1 MKSVQTKIILL
12 ILTGIIASTTIVGV
26 TGIMSF
32 GKAIDEDSVK
42 VMNLMCSEKAQE
54 LNNVLGK
61 IEQSV
66 EILSGYAVDNLES
79 INRLSRDSEY
89 LEEFTNDL
97 EELGLTIANAT
108 DGAVAVY
115 VRFNPDITSPKA
127 GFFKVKNTENERF
140 VDEKLTDFSLYSPDD
155 VEHVGWYYIPVNEG
169 KAVWM
174 QPYDNKNIDIYM
186 ISYVIPVYK
195 DDELFGIVGMDIDF
209 NYIAEM
215 VDKIKIYET
224 GHAFITDENFV
235 IVHSRHY
242 SQGTVVR
249 ELSDSLLVAGDDDL
263 LSMDTLYD
271 HELDGEE
278 KKVVFRSLE
287 NGMNLAVTVP
297 VSEIDRTKNRLIIQ
311 IIIMACFII
320 LVFIFAALAIAKT
333 IVKPLKEL
341 NLAAKEIAQG
351 NLEVSLAC
359 KSKDEVGTLAESLK
373 ETAHQL
379 KIRIDYINNLAYMD
393 KLTETKNN
401 TAYLHEVSDIKKNI
415 QDKECAFAVFVID
428 VNGLKSIN
436 DTYGHSYGNE
446 LIIAISK
453 AAVAVFGAEHVFR
466 IGGDEFAV
474 ILWDTDG
481 KKCSELSEAFERN
494 LKDYTGN
501 LKPSAAIGSAVYDKN
516 IDSSYESVFE
526 RADEKMYERKVDM
539 KSRGENSSVSVPGET
554 V

>member
-12 ILTGIIASTTIVGV
+12 ILTGIIASSTIVGV

-66 EILSGYAVDNLES
+66 EILSEYAVDNLES
-79 INRLSRDSEY
+79 IDRLSKDTEY
-89 LEEFTNDL
+89 LEKFTKDL
-97 EELGLTIANAT
+97 EELGLTTANAT
-108 DGAVAVY
+108 EGAVAVY
-115 VRFNPDITSPKA
+115 VRFNPDITSSMA
-127 GFFKVKNTENERF
+127 GFFKVKNTENEKF
-140 VDEKLTDFSLYSPDD
+140 VDEELTDFSLYSPED
-155 VEHVGWYYIPVNEG
+155 VEHVGWYYIPVNAG

-195 DDELFGIVGMDIDF
+195 DNELFGIVGMDIDF
-209 NYIAEM
+209 RYIAEM
-215 VDKIKIYET
+215 VDNIKIYET

-235 IVHSRHY
+235 IVYSRHFAP
-242 SQGTVVR
+242 GTVVR
-249 ELSDSLLVAGDDDL
+249 ELSDSLLAAGNDDL

-287 NGMNLAVTVP
+287 NGMKLAVTVP

-311 IIIMACFII
+311 IIIMACFIM
-320 LVFIFAALAIAKT
+320 LVFVFAALAIAGT

-341 NLAAKEIAQG
+341 NHAAKEIAQG

-359 KSKDEVGTLAESLK
+359 KSEDEVGTLAKSLK
-373 ETAHQL
+373 ETAQQL
-379 KIRIDYINNLAYMD
+379 KKRITYINNLAYMD

-401 TAYLHEVSDIKKNI
+401 TAYLNEVSDIKRSM
-415 QDKECAFAVFVID
+415 QEKEGTFAVFVID
-428 VNGLKSIN
+428 ANGLKYIN

-453 AAVAVFGAEHVFR
+453 AAVPVFGAEHVFR

-474 ILWDTDG
+474 ILRDTDS
-481 KKCSELSEAFERN
+481 KTCSELSEAFERN
-494 LKDYTGN
+494 LKNYTGN

-526 RADEKMYERKVDM
+526 RADEKMYERKLDM
-539 KSRGENSSVSVPGET
+539 KSRGEYSSVSVPGET